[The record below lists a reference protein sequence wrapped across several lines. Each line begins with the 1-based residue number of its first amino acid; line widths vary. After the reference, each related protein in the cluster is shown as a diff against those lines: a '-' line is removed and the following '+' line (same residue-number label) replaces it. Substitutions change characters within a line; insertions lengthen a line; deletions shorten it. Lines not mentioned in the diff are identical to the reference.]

1 MSKKVKLR
9 KQQKEHQRKMDAP
22 RISVKGRRSKS
33 QEELEGVVSLARD
46 GFGFVVVEGSDN
58 DIFVTQSKLRGALNG
73 DRVKVVVTK
82 KKSDSR
88 RQEGEVVKI
97 IERSRRPH
105 IGILTVRGNQA
116 WAIIESARMPY
127 DIRIPIESPKD
138 LPEIGGIQAANGVK
152 VAVVVTDWPRNSME
166 PIGKIVDVLGE
177 SGKNDTEMH
186 AILAEFELPYRF
198 EPEVSRAA
206 DKISDAISNAE
217 IAKRK
222 DYRKVTTFTIDPA
235 DAKDFD
241 DAISFIQLDEGR
253 YEVGIH
259 IADVTFYVKP
269 GDIVDKEAYN
279 RATSVYL
286 VDRTVPMLPENLS
299 NKLCSLRPHEDKLCY
314 AAIFE
319 LDEHAK
325 VLSEWYGRTVINSD
339 YRFDY
344 EQAQQIIET
353 HEGPLAAEIGK
364 LNDLATI
371 LRKNRFDHGAVNF
384 ERPEMKVTVDAEGK
398 PIAVGQKVSKESNWL
413 IEEFMLLAN
422 KGVAEYVTRKL
433 PSLKQPTF
441 VYRIHETPNTEKLD
455 SLRSFAKVFGH
466 TMGPTENTKQT
477 VRSLNNLLKE
487 AKGRPEESA
496 LQILA
501 LRSMAR
507 ARYSTDNIGHYGL
520 AFQYYTHFTS
530 PIRRYPDMMVHRLLA
545 MYTSGGKSQ
554 DKDYFEKCCDWSSQ
568 REQIAADAERAS
580 IKYKLI
586 EFMQDKVGQE
596 FEGTVSGVTEWGIYV
611 EIDPTKIEGMI
622 SVREMMDDYYTFD
635 EEKYMIIGK
644 ASRRTFTLGDR
655 VRVRVLRAS
664 LEQKLLDYEFLE
676 KLEAE
681 SPVPEVPEGG
691 SGSGTKGVSGKVA
704 AGHGR
709 KADAEVAP
717 TGKAASTKSAARTA
731 GESTAEKPARA
742 RKNRAE
748 KPPVKAVTRK
758 PATKA
763 APKAAGKATGKKAI
777 AKAAKATPK
786 KAAGKKAAPKAT
798 VKKAAKRAA
807 KHSAK

>member
-1 MSKKVKLR
+1 MAKKVKIR
-9 KQQKEHQRKMDAP
+9 KQQKEHQRKMEGP
-22 RISVKGRRSKS
+22 RLSVKGRRSKS
-33 QEELEGVVSLARD
+33 QEEFEGVVSLTRD

-58 DIFVTQSKLRGALNG
+58 DIFVSQTKLRGALNG

-82 KKSDSR
+82 KRSDSR

-97 IERSRRPH
+97 IERSKRPH

-127 DIRIPIESPKD
+127 DIRIPIRSPKD
-138 LPEIGGIQAANGVK
+138 LPEIGGLQAADGVK
-152 VAVVVTDWPRNSME
+152 VAVVVTDWPRGSME
-166 PIGKIVDVLGE
+166 PEGKIVDVLGE

-198 EPEVSRAA
+198 EPEVSAAA
-206 DKISDAISNAE
+206 DKISDAITKAE
-217 IAKRK
+217 IARRK

-259 IADVTFYVKP
+259 IADVSFYVKP

-286 VDRTVPMLPENLS
+286 VDRTVPMLPENLC

-319 LDEHAK
+319 LDDKAR

-364 LNDLATI
+364 LNDLATV
-371 LRKNRFDHGAVNF
+371 LRKARFDHGAVNF
-384 ERPEMKVTVDAEGK
+384 ERPEMKVTVDDEGR
-398 PIAVGQKVSKESNWL
+398 PIAVGQKISKESNWL

-433 PSLKQPTF
+433 PKLKQPTF
-441 VYRIHETPNTEKLD
+441 VYRIHETPNTEKLE

-477 VRSLNNLLKE
+477 VRSLNSLLKE

-545 MYTSGGKSQ
+545 MYTQEGAKSQ

-568 REQIAADAERAS
+568 REQIAAEAERAS
-580 IKYKLI
+580 VKYKLI

-596 FEGTVSGVTEWGIYV
+596 FEGSVSGVTEWGIYV
-611 EIDPTKIEGMI
+611 EIEPTKIEGMVSI
-622 SVREMMDDYYTFD
+622 REMNDDYYTFD
-635 EEKYMIIGK
+635 EEKYMVIGK

-655 VRVRVLRAS
+655 VRVKVLRAS
-664 LEQKLLDYEFLE
+664 LEQKLLDYQMIE
-676 KLEAE
+676 KVEGAEAE
-681 SPVPEVPEGG
+681 
-691 SGSGTKGVSGKVA
+691 A
-704 AGHGR
+704 AG
-709 KADAEVAP
+709 
-717 TGKAASTKSAARTA
+717 AAGA
-731 GESTAEKPARA
+731 
-742 RKNRAE
+742 
-748 KPPVKAVTRK
+748 
-758 PATKA
+758 A
-763 APKAAGKATGKKAI
+763 APKVSVAPAASEVGAAAKKAARKAGGPKAPVVV
-777 AKAAKATPK
+777 AKTPK
-786 KAAGKKAAPKAT
+786 KAAAKKPA
-798 VKKAAKRAA
+798 VKKATKASDKKAGAA
-807 KHSAK
+807 KAVRKKSAKA